1 MTEIIEILIQI
12 LFILFIITFPI
23 TLLKTNTKSI
33 ISAFSLID
41 KLSINLIFLIN
52 ILFFT
57 SILNINSKYVLYLYV
72 ILIIFLYFYNFRKF
86 NFKSIKIDYYF
97 LILLSFVILISID
110 IAHELYFAWDTQ
122 SHWFLKTLN
131 FFQNQKFENLKNFPV
146 SDYPHLGTYIWS
158 FFWKFP
164 LNSFEYLGR
173 IAYAFIY
180 VLSIFSITECL
191 RVHIYEKIIFAILL
205 IFLTYNYE
213 IFSGLQ
219 DILIFSLILIKT
231 KFIYYF
237 FEKKF
242 ISNRLQLIIIL
253 LGITNILC
261 WVKNEG
267 IFYAFFLLFCIFITN
282 NLVLKNKIALIT
294 GPLIIISLRI
304 FIFNL
309 YDTELN
315 PSYFEF
321 EKTLNF
327 EFLLILEKINIITF
341 YLIIYLSQNPIYLL
355 TIPILIYITFKYPLK
370 NITKFVIYFLIL
382 NFSFIYLA
390 YLFKSTE
397 TEISIRHNMLRVIFQ
412 TSGFYF
418 LAIIILINNYA
429 HLFKIRLL
437 SKYKIL
443 KY

>member
-1 MTEIIEILIQI
+1 MTEILEILIQV
-12 LFILFIITFPI
+12 LFILFIISFPI

-52 ILFFT
+52 ILFFA

-72 ILIIFLYFYNFRKF
+72 ILIIFLYFYNLRKF
-86 NFKSIKIDYYF
+86 NFRNIKIDYYL

-122 SHWFLKTLN
+122 VHWFLKALN
-131 FFQNQKFENLKNFPV
+131 FFQNQKFENLENFPV
-146 SDYPHLGTYIWS
+146 SDYPHLGTYVWS

-173 IAYAFIY
+173 ITYAFIY

-191 RVHIYEKIIFAILL
+191 RVHVYEKIILAILL

-231 KFIYYF
+231 KFVYYF

-242 ISNRLQLIIIL
+242 ISNRLELIIIL
-253 LGITNILC
+253 LGIANILC

-267 IFYAFFLLFCIFITN
+267 IFYAFFLLFCIFVTN

-294 GPLIIISLRI
+294 GSLIIISLRI
-304 FIFNL
+304 FIFN
-309 YDTELN
+309 YYGTELD

-327 EFLLILEKINIITF
+327 EFLLILEKIKIITF
-341 YLIIYLSQNPIYLL
+341 YLIIYFSQNPIYLL
-355 TIPILIYITFKYPLK
+355 TIPVLIYIAFKYPLK

-382 NFSFIYLA
+382 NFSFIYLT
-390 YLFKSTE
+390 YLFRTAE
-397 TEISIRHNMLRVIFQ
+397 VEVTIRHNMLRIIFQ

-429 HLFKIRLL
+429 HLFKIKLL
-437 SKYKIL
+437 SKYKIK